1 MAGAAVGSF
10 ITGLFDGIK
19 ARHGWE
25 DRKRRQKFEDEDYE
39 FTREKRGWAREDMD
53 WTREDR
59 AHTRSERARTK
70 RLRDEEEALDRE
82 AAAEMQRRLEA
93 GNLPPDGNIWATE
106 DPPPAEAPAPAPEG
120 PITRQI
126 LRPPGGGKLGFGSNV
141 PAAGMS
147 DISPGRPTHRMIE
160 GTDGIVTTPP
170 RVRPENSVEDAIDSD
185 PTIRKARSIESGDAG
200 FVQPS
205 VRRYWQN
212 EAAKREA
219 ELRADPAYD
228 QTPDGPARDTR
239 INEALAQPTL
249 TFGAPKTETGAAAAA
264 EPAPPEAAGAEPT
277 DQRKGRNAR
286 RGVAALTAP
295 EEAQP
300 DTAAPPPSA
309 ATASTP
315 TPSAAI
321 AATDTPASAPA
332 AVIARG
338 IETGTPSAAP
348 MRRRNDLLDRSVDAY
363 VTNSIPK
370 LVAGYIA
377 LGQHDKALAFAQFA
391 EAEKTKKAMRFWVDA
406 MHKGMS
412 GDADGAVKAIAQYN
426 NHFDTG
432 YRVIKSQSGAVRDE
446 AGNITGIRIALR
458 GEDGKVYVENFDSI
472 EDFTQRAAM
481 EASPEKVFEMLNTR
495 MNAARE
501 AAYESGKESLKHE
514 RQIEIEREKAGIKAG
529 SPRAQAIEFLAKEH
543 PNFFQ
548 LSPTEKEALIEEWL
562 VLQGAQGAREPAMA
576 RGI

>member
-19 ARHGWE
+19 VRHGWE
-25 DRKRRQKFEDEDYE
+25 DRKRQQKFEDEDYE

-59 AHTRSERARTK
+59 SHTRSERARIK
-70 RLRDEEEALDRE
+70 RLRDEEEALNRE
-82 AAAEMQRRLEA
+82 AAAEMQRRLKN
-93 GNLPPDGNIWATE
+93 GDMSDGDIWATE
-106 DPPPAEAPAPAPEG
+106 DPPPAEAPAPEG

-141 PAAGMS
+141 PAAGMA

-160 GTDGIVTTPP
+160 GPDGIVTTPP
-170 RVRPENSVEDAIDSD
+170 RARPENSVEDAISAD
-185 PTIRKARSIESGDAG
+185 PAVRMARSIESGEQG
-200 FVQPS
+200 WVQPS
-205 VRRYWQN
+205 IRRHWQN

-228 QTPDGPARDTR
+228 QTPDGPARDVR

-249 TFGAPKTETGAAAAA
+249 TFGAPKTETGAAAADT
-264 EPAPPEAAGAEPT
+264 PAPPEAAGAEPT
-277 DQRKGRNAR
+277 GAQSGGR

-309 ATASTP
+309 ATAKAP
-315 TPSAAI
+315 TSSAAI
-321 AATDTPASAPA
+321 AGTDTPASAPA

-338 IETGTPSAAP
+338 IETGTPSVAP

-363 VTNSIPK
+363 VQNSIPK

-391 EAEKTKKAMRFWVDA
+391 ESEKTKKAMRFWADA

-412 GDADGAVKAIAQYN
+412 GDADGAVKAIAEYN
-426 NHFDTG
+426 NRFDTG

-514 RQIEIEREKAGIKAG
+514 RQIEIEREKAGAKAG
-529 SPRAQAIEFLAKEH
+529 TPRGQAIEFLAKEH

-548 LSPTEKEALIEEWL
+548 LSPTEKEALIDEWL